1 MENIYFRKA
10 NFLDFFSLEKIVVD
24 DRKTFDNPLFAK
36 GDKPAY
42 STWFGL
48 KSHLKL
54 LAHLIH
60 PKKQVLFV
68 EINSVIAG
76 VSVCSENLIE
86 GFFVNKQFRGK
97 GLGTKL
103 MDYTITFIKKEK
115 KFSSVKVGV
124 QSSNALA
131 KKFYEKMGFIKKE
144 SKGTEIIFEK
154 KL

>member
-1 MENIYFRKA
+1 MGKICFRKA

-48 KSHLKL
+48 KPHLKL
-54 LAHLIH
+54 LIHLIH

-68 EINSVIAG
+68 EVDSAIAG
-76 VSVCSENLIE
+76 VSVTNNNLIE
-86 GFFVNKQFRGK
+86 GFFINKEFRGK
-97 GLGTKL
+97 GLGTRL
-103 MDYTITFIKKEK
+103 LQFTADFLIKEK

-124 QSSNALA
+124 QSSNVFA

-144 SKGTEIIFEK
+144 SKGTEIILEK